1 MHHAPHYP
9 MNKKIHRVILLGGTG
24 FVGRALTRR
33 LALDGIEVKIL
44 TRHPERHRDLPVL
57 PGVTLEEADVHDAE
71 ALTAAL
77 RGADAAINLV
87 GILNERGSDG
97 SGFRRAH
104 VELPRKVV
112 RACIDAGVRRLL
124 HMSALAANEATG
136 TSHYLRTKGEGESVA
151 HGVAP
156 NEVAVTSFRPSV
168 IFGPGDSFFNRF
180 AALMKLLPGPFPLAC
195 AASRFAP
202 VYVGDVVEA
211 FARTLN
217 DPASYGK
224 RYELC
229 GPSEHTLWELIDYT
243 SDQLEL
249 CRPVVPLPDAVAKLQ
264 ARVMELIPGKPFS
277 RDNFGSLQTPSVCGE
292 NGLAEL
298 GIDATPL
305 DAVVPRYIAGRGD
318 RNLNYGEF
326 RRGAGR

>member
-1 MHHAPHYP
+1 
-9 MNKKIHRVILLGGTG
+9 MNKLIEKVVILGGTG

-33 LALDGIEVKIL
+33 LALDGLAVKIL
-44 TRHPERHRDLPVL
+44 TRHPERHRDLAVL
-57 PGVTLEEADVHDAE
+57 PGVELAAVEIHDGE

-87 GILNERGSDG
+87 GILNERGRDG
-97 SGFRRAH
+97 SGFRKAH

-124 HMSALAANEATG
+124 HMSALAADETNG

-195 AASRFAP
+195 PGARFAP
-202 VYVGDVVEA
+202 VYVGDVAEA
-211 FARTLN
+211 FVRALH
-217 DPASYGK
+217 DPATHGK

-229 GPSEHTLWELIDYT
+229 GPGEHTLWELIDYT

-249 CRPVVPLPDAVAKLQ
+249 CRPVVPLPDFVARLQ
-264 ARVMELIPGKPFS
+264 AALMEFVPGKPFS
-277 RDNFGSLQTPSVCGE
+277 RDNYGSLQTPSVCKE
-292 NGLAEL
+292 SGLEAL
-298 GIDATPL
+298 GIEPTPL
-305 DAVVPRYIAGRGD
+305 DAVVPGYLAGRAD
-318 RNLNYGEF
+318 RNARYS
-326 RRGAGR
+326 RYRSGAGR